1 LPETL
6 LPLAIRITRN
16 GAWTDAPKRK
26 RGATAQNLGAPRNIF
41 ARVCLY
47 VVSGLPMS
55 DDRSKPDMEA
65 LVAEHYRAVCAY
77 AYRLSGAVDAAEEMT
92 QQVFLIAQQHLDQLW
107 RSENARNWL
116 LAIARNC
123 YLKSRARRRP
133 VDMSSLS
140 LSADSIPAEPVE
152 EDQIDRQRLQ
162 EALQEMPEDFR
173 VVLLMFYFEELSYR
187 QIADRLG
194 LPMGTVMS
202 RLARAKQHLRNRLFA
217 AQLRQLRRHE
227 PTPL

>member
-1 LPETL
+1 MP
-6 LPLAIRITRN
+6 
-16 GAWTDAPKRK
+16 
-26 RGATAQNLGAPRNIF
+26 
-41 ARVCLY
+41 
-47 VVSGLPMS
+47 
-55 DDRSKPDMEA
+55 DDRHKPDMEA
-65 LVAEHYRAVCAY
+65 LVAEHYRAVYAY
-77 AYRLSGAVDAAEEMT
+77 AYRLSGAVDTAEEIT
-92 QQVFLIAQQHLDQLW
+92 QQVFLIAQQHSDQLW

-116 LAIARNC
+116 LAITRNC

-140 LSADSIPAEPVE
+140 LSPDSIPAEPTGQ
-152 EDQIDRQRLQ
+152 DDIDRQRLQ
-162 EALQEMPEDFR
+162 EALDELPDDFR
-173 VVLLMFYFEELSYR
+173 LVLLMFYFEELSYR

-217 AQLRQLRRHE
+217 AQLRRARRQE